1 MMTGT
6 HQRWA
11 RARRAFGG
19 PDASG
24 VELDPNSCFM
34 GCPHTVFGSASGA
47 RGLPNRCERK
57 QPFVLRPRTERL
69 SGRAAP
75 GLIGLHSAILVARLQ
90 GSRDFSKQP

>member
-1 MMTGT
+1 MGPGATSLRGPGRLGRRIGPEFLFYGLPT
-6 HQRWA
+6 H
-11 RARRAFGG
+11 
-19 PDASG
+19 
-24 VELDPNSCFM
+24 CF
-34 GCPHTVFGSASGA
+34 CSESGA